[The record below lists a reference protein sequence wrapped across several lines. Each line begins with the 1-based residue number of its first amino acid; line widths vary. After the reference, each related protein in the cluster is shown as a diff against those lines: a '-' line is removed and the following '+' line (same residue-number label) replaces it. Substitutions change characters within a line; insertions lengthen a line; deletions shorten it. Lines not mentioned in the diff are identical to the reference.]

1 MREGTGIINEEEED
15 EDGLL
20 GRCCGKHHWGSPDY
34 SKARME
40 NTED

>member
-20 GRCCGKHHWGSPDY
+20 GRCCGKRHWGSPCC

-40 NTED
+40 NIAD